1 MNAKME
7 NLIHIYNSNDYE
19 RLCNKLIQRL
29 EDVISLMKNMVK
41 YNKPNKVVV
50 LLSFYKEIFDLP
62 IVKKY
67 LKAEFNGDSRAG
79 EASLEFHF
87 LIKELEEIDLIFHSN
102 LEKILESY
110 IFVFNYLDGQK
121 ERLDSELML
130 ELTEIRKSLG
140 LTFDIIQYSNRERDS
155 INRKETLKKNK
166 IQNLPFEGF
175 YHFTHISN
183 IPNILKMGLLSHEKL
198 SSSGVQNSD
207 YSNKEIKS
215 KRERKEEIYGRKIN
229 EYVPLYINP
238 KNPFMGSKAIVPVFS
253 EMVLIE
259 VLPHVLVQLPQTLFS
274 DGNAAIEETKLF
286 DNIEKFD
293 VLDWTQLNDGIW
305 SVKADSQRIMCS
317 EVLVPD
323 EIAPCYMQ
331 RIIIQNNSVLHEL
344 MAAFPNKYGIEII
357 LDSDYFAFPRIN

>member
-1 MNAKME
+1 MNAIME
-7 NLIHIYNSNDYE
+7 NHLHIYNSNDYE
-19 RLCNKLIQRL
+19 RLCNKLIHRL
-29 EDVISLMKNMVK
+29 EDAISLMKNMVK
-41 YNKPNKVVV
+41 FNKPNKEAV
-50 LLSFYKEIFDLP
+50 LLTFYREIFDYPLM
-62 IVKKY
+62 KKY
-67 LKAEFNGDSRAG
+67 LRAEISGESEAGDV
-79 EASLEFHF
+79 SLKFHF
-87 LIKELEEIDLIFHSN
+87 LMNELVEIDRIFHSN
-102 LEKILESY
+102 LANILEAY
-110 IFVFNYLDGQK
+110 LLVFNYLKGQK
-121 ERLDSELML
+121 EQLGRELML
-130 ELTEIRKSLG
+130 ELTEIKGSLG
-140 LTFDIIQYSNRERDS
+140 LTFDFIQYSYRERDS
-155 INRKETLKKNK
+155 INRKETLKKDK

-259 VLPHVLVQLPQTLFS
+259 VLPHVLVQITETLFS
-274 DGNAAIEETKLF
+274 DGNAAMEETKLY

-293 VLDWTQLNDGIW
+293 VLDWKQINDGLW
-305 SVKADSQRIMCS
+305 AVKTDSQRIMCS

-323 EIAPCYMQ
+323 EIAPYYMQ
-331 RIIIQNNSVLHEL
+331 RIIVQNKSVLHEL

>member
-29 EDVISLMKNMVK
+29 EDAISLMKNMVK
-41 YNKPNKVVV
+41 FNKPNKVVV
-50 LLSFYKEIFDLP
+50 LLTFYKEIFDYPL
-62 IVKKY
+62 VKKY
-67 LKAEFNGDSRAG
+67 LQAEISEGSEAGD
-79 EASLEFHF
+79 ASLKFHF
-87 LIKELEEIDLIFHSN
+87 LMNELAEIDRIFHSN
-102 LEKILESY
+102 LETVLEAY
-110 IFVFNYLDGQK
+110 LLVFNYLDVQK
-121 ERLDSELML
+121 ERMGRELML
-130 ELTEIRKSLG
+130 ELTEIRGSLG
-140 LTFDIIQYSNRERDS
+140 LTFDFFQYSNRQRDS

-198 SSSGVQNSD
+198 SSSEVQNSD
-207 YSNKEIKS
+207 YSNKEYKL
-215 KRERKEEIYGRKIN
+215 KRERTEELYHRKIN

-259 VLPHVLVQLPQTLFS
+259 VLPNVLVQIPKTLFS
-274 DGNAAIEETKLF
+274 DGNAAEKETNFFGNQDELERVNWTLLQNGKWTEEESK
-286 DNIEKFD
+286 
-293 VLDWTQLNDGIW
+293 
-305 SVKADSQRIMCS
+305 RIMCS

-323 EIAPCYMQ
+323 EISPFYMQ